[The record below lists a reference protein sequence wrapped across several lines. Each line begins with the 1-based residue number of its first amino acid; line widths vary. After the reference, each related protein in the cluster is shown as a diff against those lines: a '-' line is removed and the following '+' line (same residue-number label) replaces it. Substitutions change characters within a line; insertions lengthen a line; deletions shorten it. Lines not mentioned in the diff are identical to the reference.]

1 MLQKAK
7 ASEEPDDVEEED
19 DDAEE
24 EGEASERQRKI
35 DTLLAQESVG
45 HGNPRLAR

>member
-1 MLQKAK
+1 MLQRAK
-7 ASEEPDDVEEED
+7 ASEEPGDEEEED

-24 EGEASERQRKI
+24 EASERQRKI